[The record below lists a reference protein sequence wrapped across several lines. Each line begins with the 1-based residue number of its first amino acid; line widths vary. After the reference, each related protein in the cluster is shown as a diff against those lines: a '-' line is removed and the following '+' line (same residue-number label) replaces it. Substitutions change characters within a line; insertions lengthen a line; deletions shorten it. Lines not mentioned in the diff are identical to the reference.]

1 MVASQPW
8 HRVVTTVGWVDCLIR
23 WAPVRMVHVEQ
34 NVFDTHALSAGR
46 PLKSLEYQQSTL
58 YGYEVREY
66 LLSK

>member
-1 MVASQPW
+1 M
-8 HRVVTTVGWVDCLIR
+8 DCLIR